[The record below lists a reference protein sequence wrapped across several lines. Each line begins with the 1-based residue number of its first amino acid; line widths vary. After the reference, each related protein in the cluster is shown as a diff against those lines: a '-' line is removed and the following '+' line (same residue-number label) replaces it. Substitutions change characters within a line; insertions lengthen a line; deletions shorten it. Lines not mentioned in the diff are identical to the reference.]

1 VLLSQASFGMMDFKG
16 QSHSKCPS
24 ACGMAMWK
32 VATTKLITIERF
44 FSSGFSQDFRTEI
57 SCFVPILQKIPV
69 EWMNQNHKKSHK
81 KPPP

>member
-1 VLLSQASFGMMDFKG
+1 MMDFKG

-44 FSSGFSQDFRTEI
+44 FSAGFHEI
-57 SCFVPILQKIPV
+57 SAPKSHVLYQSY
-69 EWMNQNHKKSHK
+69 KKSL
-81 KPPP
+81 